1 MFTLIVKPDAT
12 PAEIAQATES
22 DNPQIFAQSV
32 RRNYGFLGQ
41 DIGHEVRSSIYAI

>member
-1 MFTLIVKPDAT
+1 MFLLIVKPDAT

-32 RRNYGFLGQ
+32 RRNDSFIEHL
-41 DIGHEVRSSIYAI
+41 HWT